1 MAWVDLVVVWW
12 EGVRYNRFGGCF
24 SLCCGLVWYSE
35 GVRFGEDVSILIYFL
50 GASGGSLQ

>member
-1 MAWVDLVVVWW
+1 MDLVVVWW